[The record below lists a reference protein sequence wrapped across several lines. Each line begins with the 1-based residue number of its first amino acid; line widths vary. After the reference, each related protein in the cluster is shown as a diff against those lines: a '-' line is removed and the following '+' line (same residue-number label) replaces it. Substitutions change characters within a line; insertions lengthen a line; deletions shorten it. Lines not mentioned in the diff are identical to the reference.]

1 MTDFLSQL
9 PETTKVLLA
18 VSVMLFASFGMTRL
32 TKLLGLPNVSAYI
45 VAGILIGPSVLR
57 LIPAELVGH
66 MGFISDIALTFI
78 AFGVGQFFKKEV
90 MGALGCKIIVI
101 TVLESVLAG
110 IVVTLVLGLCFRLS
124 WDTALILGAIATATA
139 PASTMMTIK
148 QYKAEGDFVNI
159 LLQVVALDDAVC
171 LLVYSAV
178 VAVVE
183 ATSMGAVTAS
193 DVLLPIGY
201 NLLALVAGFLC
212 GLALS
217 KLMTDHRT
225 RANRLILAVAMLAGL
240 SALCSMVDI
249 SPLLACM
256 VVGATYVNFKQDEY
270 LFRQVD
276 HFSPPIMSLFFVISG
291 MNLRLETL
299 KTVGIVGVAYFLVRI
314 IGKYAGAYA
323 GCALTKTPHATRNYL
338 GLALIPQAGVSIGL
352 AVLTERIMPGPAS
365 ALVSTIILSSA
376 VLYELIG
383 PACAKASLILAGVIP
398 RHPVKDKLH
407 AGPPT

>member
-1 MTDFLSQL
+1 MAAFLSQF

-45 VAGILIGPSVLR
+45 VAGILIGPSVLK
-57 LIPAELVGH
+57 LIPTEMVDH

-78 AFGVGQFFKKEV
+78 AFGVGQFFKVEV
-90 MGALGCKIIVI
+90 LRDLGGKIIVI
-101 TVLESVLAG
+101 TVMESVLAG
-110 IVVTLVLGLCFRLS
+110 VAVTLVLGFCFNIG
-124 WDTALILGAIATATA
+124 WNMALILGAIATATA

-148 QYKAEGDFVNI
+148 QYKAQGDFVNI

-183 ATSMGAVTAS
+183 ATGTGHVTTS
-193 DVLLPIGY
+193 DVVLPVVY
-201 NLLALVAGFLC
+201 NVLALVVGFGC

-225 RANRLILAVAMLAGL
+225 RANRLILAVAMLMGL

-256 VVGATYVNFKQDEY
+256 VVGTTYVNFKKDEY

-291 MNLRLETL
+291 MNLRLEAL
-299 KTVGIVGVAYFLVRI
+299 KTVGIVGVVYFLVRI
-314 IGKYAGAYA
+314 LGKYIGAYA
-323 GCALTKTPHATRNYL
+323 GCAMAKTPRNIRNYL

-352 AVLTERIMPGPAS
+352 AVLTGRIMPGPA
-365 ALVSTIILSSA
+365 AELVSTIILSSA

-383 PACAKASLILAGVIP
+383 PACSKAALILAGVIP
-398 RHPVKDKLH
+398 RHRGRAPVSATPK
-407 AGPPT
+407 T